1 MPDGVAMRGKGRG
14 DNRRKPRAAGVLT
27 MLDYAYR
34 STLVVIPAYNAAR
47 SLGRVLE
54 QIREVSPHLAVL
66 VVDDGSTD
74 RTEAVAEIGKAA
86 VVRHEHNMGK
96 GEALR
101 TGFTEFL
108 KRGYKAVITL
118 DADGQH
124 SPAEIPKLMETW
136 LKERADIVI
145 GTRKREVGTM
155 PLVRIFTNTVS
166 SWLVSLS
173 AGQRIPDS
181 QSGYRLIA
189 RSVIENIETRSC
201 GYGAESEILIKAA
214 IAGYSIASAP
224 IATVYGDETSY
235 IHPLKQPA
243 LFIGLIFKSLFWRWQ
258 RIGKG

>member
-1 MPDGVAMRGKGRG
+1 MRE
-14 DNRRKPRAAGVLT
+14 RRPSRPSGSLT

-54 QIREVSPHLAVL
+54 QIREVSPNLTTL

-74 RTEAVAEIGKAA
+74 KTSAVAEIGKAH
-86 VVRHEHNMGK
+86 VTRHEQNKGK

-101 TGFTEFL
+101 TGFAEFL
-108 KRGYKAVITL
+108 SRDFRAVITL

-124 SPAEIPKLMETW
+124 SPLEIPKLIEAW
-136 LKERADIVI
+136 LNKRADIVI
-145 GTRKREVGTM
+145 GTRERQVGTM
-155 PLVRIFTNTVS
+155 PLLRIFTNTLS

-173 AGQRIPDS
+173 AGQYIPDS

-189 RSVIENIETRSC
+189 RSVIENIETESH

-214 IAGYSIASAP
+214 IAGYSIESAP
-224 IATVYGDETSY
+224 ISTLYGDETSY
-235 IHPLKQPA
+235 IHPLKQPF
-243 LFIGLIFKSLFWRWQ
+243 LFLGLIFKSLLWRWE
-258 RIGKG
+258 RIGKSRT

>member
-1 MPDGVAMRGKGRG
+1 
-14 DNRRKPRAAGVLT
+14 

-54 QIREVSPHLAVL
+54 QIKEVSPHLAAL

-74 RTEAVAEIGKAA
+74 RTAAVAEIGKAY
-86 VVRHEHNMGK
+86 VVRHERNMGK

-101 TGFTEFL
+101 TGFSAFREKDF
-108 KRGYKAVITL
+108 KAVITL

-124 SPAEIPKLMETW
+124 SPSEIPKLIETW
-136 LKERADIVI
+136 LSKRADIVI
-145 GTRKREVGTM
+145 GTRRRQVGSM
-155 PLVRIFTNTVS
+155 PLLRIFTNTVS

-173 AGQRIPDS
+173 AGQYIPDS

-189 RSVIENIETRSC
+189 RSVIENIDTESR

-214 IAGYSIASAP
+214 IAGYSIESAP
-224 IATVYGDETSY
+224 ISTLYGDETSH
-235 IHPLKQPA
+235 IHPLKQPL
-243 LFIGLIFKSLFWRWQ
+243 LFLGLIFRSLFWRWEQ
-258 RIGKG
+258 FGKSRI